1 MVISKNSKD
10 MIYHDESC
18 PYAKRISKKYRRC
31 KTEKSLQE
39 KGYRACSYCGG
50 LHGFFLKY
58 DPTADDPIASYD
70 RKDKALCFRTD
81 VGFWK
86 VLEQGDYPTYR
97 LWHLNRKDFDPNVES
112 KFLMRRSFHRQA
124 DVQSTLN
131 MGKII
136 QYIRDHDKAKKIMAD
151 DWKKLPK
158 TTSKQKKYY
167 KQAKRRARRKEN
179 KRIDELFK
187 KLEKGEL

>member
-10 MIYHDESC
+10 MIYHEDTC

-31 KTEKSLQE
+31 KSEKVLLE
-39 KGYRACSYCGG
+39 RGYRACSYCGG

-58 DPTADDPIASYD
+58 DPMQDDPEASYD

-86 VLEQGDYPTYR
+86 VLEQGEHPTYR
-97 LWHLNRKDFDPNVES
+97 LWHLNRKDFDPNIDS
-112 KFLMRRSFHRQA
+112 KFLMRRSFHRQV

-131 MGKII
+131 MSKII
-136 QYIRDHDKAKKIMAD
+136 QYIRDHDKAKKIMND
-151 DWKKLPK
+151 DWRKLPK
-158 TTSKQKKYY
+158 KTQKQRKYY
-167 KQAKRRARRKEN
+167 KQAKRREEKKQH
-179 KRIDELFK
+179 KRLDQIFEMI
-187 KLEKGEL
+187 EKGKI